1 MKTTRAELARF
12 NLKARLVKVNLENI
26 GVKIRPVNV
35 KVKNQGIRM
44 RRVKIMLRNE
54 GLKMRGVAVRVKK
67 VKISLCD
74 PPTCLEEEEIE
85 ELKNLEEEDG
95 EVEVEDL
102 NDITSEVSVG
112 KEIPL
117 WARTRNY
124 MEEVRIQLDAGP
136 AILSSIF
143 APVDLDHLRLE
154 EHDIFRLP
162 SKTGTRPR
170 IFSLGLNLSG

>member
-1 MKTTRAELARF
+1 MKTTRAELARL
-12 NLKARLVKVNLENI
+12 NLKARLVKVSLENI

-35 KVKNQGIRM
+35 KVKNQGVRM

-54 GLKMRGVAVRVKK
+54 GLKMRGVAVRLKK
-67 VKISLCD
+67 VKISHCD
-74 PPTCLEEEEIE
+74 PPTCFEEEEIE
-85 ELKNLEEEDG
+85 ELKDLEEEEG
-95 EVEVEDL
+95 EVEDL
-102 NDITSEVSVG
+102 NDITTEVSVG

-154 EHDIFRLP
+154 EQDIFRLP

-170 IFSLGLNLSG
+170 IFSLGLDLSG

>member
-1 MKTTRAELARF
+1 MARF
-12 NLKARLVKVNLENI
+12 NLKARLVKVSLENI

-44 RRVKIMLRNE
+44 KRAKIMLRNE
-54 GLKMRGVAVRVKK
+54 ELKMRRVAVRVNK

-74 PPTCLEEEEIE
+74 PPTCFEEEEIE
-85 ELKNLEEEDG
+85 ELKNLEEEEG
-95 EVEVEDL
+95 EVEDL
-102 NDITSEVSVG
+102 NDITTEVSVG

>member
-1 MKTTRAELARF
+1 MKTTRAELARL
-12 NLKARLVKVNLENI
+12 NLKARLVKVSLENI

-54 GLKMRGVAVRVKK
+54 GLKMRGVAVRVNK

-74 PPTCLEEEEIE
+74 PPTTCLEEEEIE
-85 ELKNLEEEDG
+85 ELQDLEEEEG
-95 EVEVEDL
+95 EVEDL
-102 NDITSEVSVG
+102 TTEVSLG

-154 EHDIFRLP
+154 EQDIFRLP

-170 IFSLGLNLSG
+170 IFSLGLDLSG

>member
-1 MKTTRAELARF
+1 MKTTRAELARL

-44 RRVKIMLRNE
+44 KRVKIMLRDE
-54 GLKMRGVAVRVKK
+54 GLKMRLVAVRVKK
-67 VKISLCD
+67 VKISLSD
-74 PPTCLEEEEIE
+74 PPTYLEEEKIEELKDLEEEEG
-85 ELKNLEEEDG
+85 D
-95 EVEVEDL
+95 VEDL

-170 IFSLGLNLSG
+170 IFNLGLNLSS

>member
-12 NLKARLVKVNLENI
+12 NLKARLVKVSLENI

-44 RRVKIMLRNE
+44 KRAKIMLRNE
-54 GLKMRGVAVRVKK
+54 ELKMRRVAVRVNK

-74 PPTCLEEEEIE
+74 PPTCFEEEEIE
-85 ELKNLEEEDG
+85 ELKNLEEEEG
-95 EVEVEDL
+95 EVEDL
-102 NDITSEVSVG
+102 NDITTEVSVG

-170 IFSLGLNLSG
+170 IFSLGLNLSS

>member
-1 MKTTRAELARF
+1 
-12 NLKARLVKVNLENI
+12 
-26 GVKIRPVNV
+26 
-35 KVKNQGIRM
+35 
-44 RRVKIMLRNE
+44 MLRNE
-54 GLKMRGVAVRVKK
+54 ELKMRRVAVRVNK

-74 PPTCLEEEEIE
+74 PPTCFEEEEIE
-85 ELKNLEEEDG
+85 ELKNLEEEEG
-95 EVEVEDL
+95 EVEDL
-102 NDITSEVSVG
+102 NDITTEVSVG

-170 IFSLGLNLSG
+170 IFSLGLNFSR

>member
-1 MKTTRAELARF
+1 MKTTRAELARL
-12 NLKARLVKVNLENI
+12 NLKARLVKVSLENI

-35 KVKNQGIRM
+35 KVKNQGIRI

-54 GLKMRGVAVRVKK
+54 GLKMRGVAVRVNK

-74 PPTCLEEEEIE
+74 PPTTCLEEEEIE
-85 ELKNLEEEDG
+85 ELKDLEEEEG
-95 EVEVEDL
+95 EVEDL
-102 NDITSEVSVG
+102 NDITTEVSVG
-112 KEIPL
+112 KGIPL

-154 EHDIFRLP
+154 EQDIFRLP

-170 IFSLGLNLSG
+170 IFSLGLDLSG

>member
-1 MKTTRAELARF
+1 MKTTRAELARL
-12 NLKARLVKVNLENI
+12 NLKARLVKVSLENI

-35 KVKNQGIRM
+35 KVKNQGVRI

-85 ELKNLEEEDG
+85 ELKDLEEEEG
-95 EVEVEDL
+95 EVEDL
-102 NDITSEVSVG
+102 NDITTEVSVG
-112 KEIPL
+112 KGIPL

-170 IFSLGLNLSG
+170 IFSLGLDLSS

>member
-1 MKTTRAELARF
+1 MKTTRAELARL

-44 RRVKIMLRNE
+44 KRAKIMLRNE
-54 GLKMRGVAVRVKK
+54 ELKMRRVAVRVNK

-74 PPTCLEEEEIE
+74 PPTCFEEEEIE
-85 ELKNLEEEDG
+85 ELKNLEEEEG
-95 EVEVEDL
+95 EVEDL
-102 NDITSEVSVG
+102 NDITTEVSVG

>member
-1 MKTTRAELARF
+1 MKTTRAELARL

-54 GLKMRGVAVRVKK
+54 GLKMRGVAVRVNK

-74 PPTCLEEEEIE
+74 PPTYLEEEAIEELKDLEEEE
-85 ELKNLEEEDG
+85 G
-95 EVEVEDL
+95 EVEDL
-102 NDITSEVSVG
+102 NDITTEVSVG

>member
-12 NLKARLVKVNLENI
+12 NLKARLVKVSLENI

-44 RRVKIMLRNE
+44 KRAKIMLRNE
-54 GLKMRGVAVRVKK
+54 GLKMRGVAVRVNK

-74 PPTCLEEEEIE
+74 PPTCFEEEEIE
-85 ELKNLEEEDG
+85 ELKNLEEEEG
-95 EVEVEDL
+95 EVEDL
-102 NDITSEVSVG
+102 NDITTEVSVG

-170 IFSLGLNLSG
+170 IFSLGLNLSS

>member
-1 MKTTRAELARF
+1 MKTTRAELARL
-12 NLKARLVKVNLENI
+12 NLKARLVKVSLENI

-44 RRVKIMLRNE
+44 KRAKIMLRNE
-54 GLKMRGVAVRVKK
+54 ELKMRRVAVRVNK

-74 PPTCLEEEEIE
+74 PPTCFEEEEIE
-85 ELKNLEEEDG
+85 ELKNLEEEEG
-95 EVEVEDL
+95 EVEDL
-102 NDITSEVSVG
+102 NDITTEVSVG

>member
-1 MKTTRAELARF
+1 MKTTRAELARL
-12 NLKARLVKVNLENI
+12 NLKARLVKVSLENI

-44 RRVKIMLRNE
+44 RRAKIILRNE
-54 GLKMRGVAVRVKK
+54 RLKMRGVAVRVNK

-74 PPTCLEEEEIE
+74 PPTCLEDEEIE
-85 ELKNLEEEDG
+85 ELKDLEEEEGD
-95 EVEVEDL
+95 VEDL
-102 NDITSEVSVG
+102 NDITTEVSVG

-154 EHDIFRLP
+154 EQDIFRLP

-170 IFSLGLNLSG
+170 IFSLGLDLSG

>member
-1 MKTTRAELARF
+1 MKTTRAELARL
-12 NLKARLVKVNLENI
+12 NLKARLVKVSLENI
-26 GVKIRPVNV
+26 GVRIRPVNV
-35 KVKNQGIRM
+35 KVKNQGVRM

-54 GLKMRGVAVRVKK
+54 GLKMRGVAVRVNK

-74 PPTCLEEEEIE
+74 PPTTCFEEEEIE
-85 ELKNLEEEDG
+85 ELKDLEEEEG
-95 EVEVEDL
+95 EVEDL
-102 NDITSEVSVG
+102 NDITTEVSVG
-112 KEIPL
+112 KGIPL

-154 EHDIFRLP
+154 EQDIFRLP

-170 IFSLGLNLSG
+170 IFSLGLDLSG

>member
-1 MKTTRAELARF
+1 MKTTRAELARL
-12 NLKARLVKVNLENI
+12 NLKARLVKVSLENI
-26 GVKIRPVNV
+26 GVKLRPVNV
-35 KVKNQGIRM
+35 RVKNQGIRM

-74 PPTCLEEEEIE
+74 PPTCFEEKEIEDLKDLEEE
-85 ELKNLEEEDG
+85 KG
-95 EVEVEDL
+95 EVEDL
-102 NDITSEVSVG
+102 NDITTEVSVG

-154 EHDIFRLP
+154 EQDIFRLP
-162 SKTGTRPR
+162 SKTGTRP
-170 IFSLGLNLSG
+170 

>member
-12 NLKARLVKVNLENI
+12 NLKARLVKVSLENI

-44 RRVKIMLRNE
+44 KRAKIMLRNE
-54 GLKMRGVAVRVKK
+54 ELKMRRVAVRVNK

-74 PPTCLEEEEIE
+74 PPTCFEEEEIE
-85 ELKNLEEEDG
+85 ELKNLEEEEG
-95 EVEVEDL
+95 EVEDL
-102 NDITSEVSVG
+102 NDITTEVSVG

>member
-12 NLKARLVKVNLENI
+12 NLKARLVKVSLENI

-54 GLKMRGVAVRVKK
+54 GLKMRGVAVRVNK

-74 PPTCLEEEEIE
+74 PPTCFEEEEIE
-85 ELKNLEEEDG
+85 ELKNLEEEEG
-95 EVEVEDL
+95 EVEDL
-102 NDITSEVSVG
+102 NDITTEVSVG

-117 WARTRNY
+117 WARTRSY

>member
-12 NLKARLVKVNLENI
+12 NLKARLVKVSLENI

-54 GLKMRGVAVRVKK
+54 GLKMRGVAVRVNK

-74 PPTCLEEEEIE
+74 PPTCFEEEEIE
-85 ELKNLEEEDG
+85 ELKNLEEEEG
-95 EVEVEDL
+95 EVEDL
-102 NDITSEVSVG
+102 NDITTEVSVG

-170 IFSLGLNLSG
+170 IFSLGLNLSS

>member
-1 MKTTRAELARF
+1 MKTTRAELARL
-12 NLKARLVKVNLENI
+12 NLKARLVKVNLKNI

-44 RRVKIMLRNE
+44 KRVKIMLRDE
-54 GLKMRGVAVRVKK
+54 GLKMRLVAVRVKK

-85 ELKNLEEEDG
+85 ELKDLEEQEG
-95 EVEVEDL
+95 EVEDL

-170 IFSLGLNLSG
+170 IFSLGLDLSS

>member
-1 MKTTRAELARF
+1 
-12 NLKARLVKVNLENI
+12 
-26 GVKIRPVNV
+26 
-35 KVKNQGIRM
+35 
-44 RRVKIMLRNE
+44 MLRNE
-54 GLKMRGVAVRVKK
+54 GLKMRGVVVRVKK

-74 PPTCLEEEEIE
+74 PPTTCLEEEEIE
-85 ELKNLEEEDG
+85 ELKDLEEEEG
-95 EVEVEDL
+95 EVEDL
-102 NDITSEVSVG
+102 NDITTEVSVG
-112 KEIPL
+112 KGIPL

-170 IFSLGLNLSG
+170 IFSLGLDLSG

>member
-1 MKTTRAELARF
+1 MKTTRAELARL

-44 RRVKIMLRNE
+44 KRAKIMLRNE
-54 GLKMRGVAVRVKK
+54 ELKMRRVAVRVNK

-74 PPTCLEEEEIE
+74 PPTCFEEEEIE
-85 ELKNLEEEDG
+85 ELKNLEEEEG
-95 EVEVEDL
+95 EVEDL
-102 NDITSEVSVG
+102 NDITTEVSVG

-170 IFSLGLNLSG
+170 IFSLGLNLSS

>member
-1 MKTTRAELARF
+1 
-12 NLKARLVKVNLENI
+12 
-26 GVKIRPVNV
+26 
-35 KVKNQGIRM
+35 
-44 RRVKIMLRNE
+44 MLRNE
-54 GLKMRGVAVRVKK
+54 GLKMRGVAVRVNK

-74 PPTCLEEEEIE
+74 PPTTCLEEEEIE
-85 ELKNLEEEDG
+85 ELKDLEEQEG
-95 EVEVEDL
+95 EGEVEDL
-102 NDITSEVSVG
+102 NDITTEVSVG
-112 KEIPL
+112 KGIPL

-154 EHDIFRLP
+154 EQDIFRLP

-170 IFSLGLNLSG
+170 IFSLGLDLSG

>member
-1 MKTTRAELARF
+1 MKTTRAELARL
-12 NLKARLVKVNLENI
+12 NLKARLVEVSLENI

-44 RRVKIMLRNE
+44 KRAKIMLRSE
-54 GLKMRGVAVRVKK
+54 ELKMRRVAVRVNK

-74 PPTCLEEEEIE
+74 PPTCFEEEEIE
-85 ELKNLEEEDG
+85 ELKDLEEEEG
-95 EVEVEDL
+95 EVEDL
-102 NDITSEVSVG
+102 NDITTEVSVG

-117 WARTRNY
+117 WARTWNY

-162 SKTGTRPR
+162 SKTVTRPR
-170 IFSLGLNLSG
+170 IFSLGLNLSS

>member
-1 MKTTRAELARF
+1 MKTTRAELARL
-12 NLKARLVKVNLENI
+12 NLKARLVKVSLENI
-26 GVKIRPVNV
+26 GVQIRPVNV

-44 RRVKIMLRNE
+44 KRAKIMLRNE
-54 GLKMRGVAVRVKK
+54 ELKMRRVAVRVNK

-74 PPTCLEEEEIE
+74 PPTCFEEEEIE
-85 ELKNLEEEDG
+85 ELKNLEEEEG
-95 EVEVEDL
+95 EVEDL
-102 NDITSEVSVG
+102 NDITTEVSVG